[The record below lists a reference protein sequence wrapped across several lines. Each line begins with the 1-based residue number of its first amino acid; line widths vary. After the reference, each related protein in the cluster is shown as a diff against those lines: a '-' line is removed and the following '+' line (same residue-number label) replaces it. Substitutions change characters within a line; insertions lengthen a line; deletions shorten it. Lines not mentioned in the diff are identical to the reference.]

1 MLGEDP
7 KNTKALFRRGK
18 ARAELGQTD
27 AAKEDFEKARK
38 LEPENKEVI
47 RELRVIAKQERELYD
62 KQREMYKGLFK
73 PPPPSATGS
82 QDSSLLPWYSKIWQK
97 WVAPLLHYF
106 AKFQRSKK
114 E

>member
-1 MLGEDP
+1 VLGEDP

-73 PPPPSATGS
+73 PPTASATGS
-82 QDSSLLPWYSKIWQK
+82 QDSSALP
-97 WVAPLLHYF
+97 
-106 AKFQRSKK
+106 
-114 E
+114 

>member
-1 MLGEDP
+1 MLAEDP

-27 AAKEDFEKARK
+27 AAKDDFEKARK
-38 LEPENKEVI
+38 LEPDNKEVA

-73 PPPPSATGS
+73 PPPSATTS
-82 QDSSLLPWYSKIWQK
+82 QDSSMLPWYSKLWQK
-97 WVAPLLHYF
+97 WVAPFLFYF
-106 AKFQRSKK
+106 SKLQRSKK